1 MVDKINQARVLMHE
15 NLESSISIQDIAERV
30 GMSYS
35 SFRKLFKEYT
45 GLSPA
50 SYFQDLKLQRA
61 KDLLRFTQNS
71 IKEIAYS
78 LNFESP
84 DYFSTQFRKK
94 VGKKPSDFRDWN
106 LKKQDCLVKK

>member
-15 NLESSISIQDIAERV
+15 NLESTISIQDIAERI

-50 SYFQDLKLQRA
+50 FYFQDLKLQRA

-84 DYFSTQFRKK
+84 GYFSTQFRKK

-106 LKKQDCLVKK
+106 LKKQDCFAKK

>member
-1 MVDKINQARVLMHE
+1 
-15 NLESSISIQDIAERV
+15 
-30 GMSYS
+30 MSYS

-84 DYFSTQFRKK
+84 DYFSTRFKKK

-106 LKKQDCLVKK
+106 LKK

>member
-1 MVDKINQARVLMHE
+1 M
-15 NLESSISIQDIAERV
+15 
-30 GMSYS
+30 
-35 SFRKLFKEYT
+35 
-45 GLSPA
+45 
-50 SYFQDLKLQRA
+50 QRA
-61 KDLLRFTQNS
+61 KDLLRFTQYS

-106 LKKQDCLVKK
+106 LKKQDCLAKK